1 MDSMSHSPDE
11 VNTMAKTASNIL
23 DLRDTGDDLA
33 EETEA
38 AGTHYVD
45 DNTNLDDLI
54 KTACTDMEGNNTE
67 RDALN
72 ARANEIRARLENA
85 GVNKV
90 AFNAAY
96 RRKKQ
101 GTEKR
106 KAHDFSYSLCCKALD
121 VGYQADLW
129 A

>member
-1 MDSMSHSPDE
+1 MGR
-11 VNTMAKTASNIL
+11 VASNIL
-23 DLRDTGDDLA
+23 DLRDTEDEGFGEKET
-33 EETEA
+33 EEEEAEA
-38 AGTHYVD
+38 AGTHDVG
-45 DNTNLDDLI
+45 DNSILADMI
-54 KTACTDMEGNNTE
+54 KTACTDMEVIDTE

-101 GTEKR
+101 GEEKR

-129 A
+129 T